1 MTISIQYLQMPTSE
15 SLSEMTTRNLEKLAH
30 KYKFLIRS
38 DVTFKLGNG
47 TDGKDKI
54 CEIELSAPGPRLFAK
69 SNEDSFEKA
78 MVETLNDLER
88 QLRKRKEKFNKRKRA
103 H

>member
-1 MTISIQYLQMPTSE
+1 MPTSE
-15 SLSEMTTRNLEKLAH
+15 WLSEITTRNLEKLAH
-30 KYKFLIRS
+30 KYPFLIRS

-78 MVETLNDLER
+78 TAETLNDLER